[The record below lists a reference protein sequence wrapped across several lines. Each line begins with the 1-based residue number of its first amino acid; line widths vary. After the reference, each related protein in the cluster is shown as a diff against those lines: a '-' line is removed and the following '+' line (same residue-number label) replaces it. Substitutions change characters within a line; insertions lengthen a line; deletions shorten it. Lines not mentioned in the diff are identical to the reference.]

1 MMVFPIVG
9 CWHFPILESWG
20 LLLLQTTLFWSPAPI
35 QANTRGDDQN
45 INTPLWTDKCSSAF
59 CNWSFFMLEWTGLFL
74 SSNEGR
80 KFRPPDTSRWMYLK
94 CTFLKW
100 RLKGCIFTPG
110 FNSQRMVLAQKP
122 VTPCNPWKL
131 IWSLKVYFCFSITST
146 YCLKWKLSYL
156 KMLAGDFGDSSGLR
170 LNPIS
175 PTQTQLGLIN
185 CHPDRCLN
193 GRYTYCCITLV
204 SLCGMTNG
212 LATCYRKFRSFST
225 KDIINWN
232 RKQSQVQQWAWQI
245 SCRKFLL

>member
-20 LLLLQTTLFWSPAPI
+20 LLLLQNTLFWSQAPI

-110 FNSQRMVLAQKP
+110 FNSHGMVLAKKP
-122 VTPCNPWKL
+122 ATPCNSWRRFE
-131 IWSLKVYFCFSITST
+131 SLYGVLKYVFVSVLPQLTASSESCHTSK
-146 YCLKWKLSYL
+146 CLLVTS
-156 KMLAGDFGDSSGLR
+156 A
-170 LNPIS
+170 
-175 PTQTQLGLIN
+175 
-185 CHPDRCLN
+185 
-193 GRYTYCCITLV
+193 TLV
-204 SLCGMTNG
+204 ASV
-212 LATCYRKFRSFST
+212 ST
-225 KDIINWN
+225 LYHLLKHN
-232 RKQSQVQQWAWQI
+232 WAWSTATLI
-245 SCRKFLL
+245 DA